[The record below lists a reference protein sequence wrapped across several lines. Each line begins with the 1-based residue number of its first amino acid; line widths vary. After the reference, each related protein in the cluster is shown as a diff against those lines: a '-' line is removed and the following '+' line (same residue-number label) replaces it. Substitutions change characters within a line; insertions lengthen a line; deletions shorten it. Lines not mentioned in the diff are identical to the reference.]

1 MQIFKQSD
9 TQVYECIH
17 CIGTAVNYTF
27 KKLSKVKFLNHS
39 LYLKKKKSHSFNSY
53 VNREQGQAN
62 TLHIFLFITYPPTG
76 ICVTKYTPI
85 PLVRW
90 P

>member
-39 LYLKKKKSHSFNSY
+39 LYLKKKKVTPSTAMWTENKARQILYTYSF
-53 VNREQGQAN
+53 
-62 TLHIFLFITYPPTG
+62 L
-76 ICVTKYTPI
+76 
-85 PLVRW
+85 
-90 P
+90 